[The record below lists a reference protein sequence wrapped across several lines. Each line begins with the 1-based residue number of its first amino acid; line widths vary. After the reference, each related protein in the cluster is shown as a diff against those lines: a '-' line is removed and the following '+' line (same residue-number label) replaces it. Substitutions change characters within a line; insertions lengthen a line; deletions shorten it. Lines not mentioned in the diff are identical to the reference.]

1 MNLMSLIVIKK
12 TETKIKTMSQA
23 LFSYAA
29 LNTGLSFPLVD
40 AICLKVVPATFLLVC
55 FLSLNKGTCETR
67 KNAFYFILKALV
79 LEKIKF

>member
-40 AICLKVVPATFLLVC
+40 AICLKFVSATF
-55 FLSLNKGTCETR
+55 FISLFC
-67 KNAFYFILKALV
+67 ILKREDL
-79 LEKIKF
+79 